1 MVRTKKG
8 FTLIELM
15 IVVAIIGI
23 LAAIAIPAYSD
34 YTRKSRI
41 SEVTNALGAAMSSA
55 QQYRSENNL
64 TPVGWPAGGGE
75 YDIIR
80 NTFGIILPTT
90 YLSGANYTAGS
101 TAAALTI
108 TATFTGGQ
116 KNIGGGVDG
125 TNVTLTSGLEG
136 GSRNWAGTIPSKFRP
151 K

>member
-64 TPVGWPAGGGE
+64 TPVGWPGATE

>member
-64 TPVGWPAGGGE
+64 TPVGWPGATE

-101 TAAALTI
+101 TATALTI